1 MLGAVDL
8 AGVVAI
14 LQTGGSAQGQHSPGV
29 DRLVGEP
36 TPHVTVADLAYDSRA
51 AGPGS
56 LFFCIRGA
64 RDDGHRHAAAA
75 VEAGAVA
82 LVCERVLE
90 LGVPQVVVGDAR
102 AAMNTIAPAFFGNPS
117 RELTLVGVTGTNG
130 KTTTAYMLE
139 AIFRARGTPAGL
151 IGTVETRIGAQTAPG
166 VRTTPESADLQRLL
180 RRMVDR
186 GVGACAMEVTSIGIV
201 QGRVEGTVFGV
212 SVFTN
217 LTQDHL
223 DFHGTM
229 EDYYRAKRRL
239 FQPDATRLGLVNADD
254 PWGRRLAGEAG
265 APTATFGVK
274 SGPSGADLVATD
286 VRHSATGSTFRA
298 VGAVGAVGSV
308 GRSLDLTVDI
318 RLPGAF
324 NVCNALAAIGAAA
337 AAGVGDEAIAEGL
350 RSLRGV
356 PGRFEI
362 VEAPEDR
369 DRGFLVVVDYAHTP
383 DGLARVLDAA
393 RGITRGHLLA
403 VFGCGG
409 DRDRAK
415 RPLMG
420 RAAAERAD
428 VVYVTSDNPRSED
441 PMAIVGE
448 ILPGVES
455 APPPG
460 GVRVV
465 VDRAE
470 AIRRSIEEARPG
482 DVVVIAGKGHERGQD
497 VGGVV
502 TPFDDRLVAAQVLRS
517 LASP

>member
-8 AGVVAI
+8 DQVVAI
-14 LQTGGSAQGQHSPGV
+14 LRSQGGS
-29 DRLVGEP
+29 GESAGLGG
-36 TPHVTVADLAYDSRA
+36 TRSEQVSVVDLAYDSRA
-51 AGPGS
+51 VKPGS
-56 LFFCIRGA
+56 LFFCVRGT
-64 RDDGHRHAAAA
+64 RDDGHRHAGAA
-75 VEAGAVA
+75 VAAGAVA
-82 LVCERVLE
+82 LVCERELE
-90 LGVPQVVVGDAR
+90 VGVPQVLVGDAR
-102 AAMNTIAPAFFGNPS
+102 VAMHTIAPAFFGHPS
-117 RELTLVGVTGTNG
+117 SELALVGVTGTNG

-139 AIFRARGTPAGL
+139 AIFRAQGRPAGL
-151 IGTVETRIGAQTAPG
+151 IGTVETRVGDETAPG
-166 VRTTPESADLQRLL
+166 VRTTPESVDLQRLL

-186 GVGACAMEVTSIGIV
+186 GVGACAMEVTSIGVV
-201 QGRVEGTVFGV
+201 QGRVSGTSFAA

-229 EDYYRAKRRL
+229 EAYYQAKRRL
-239 FQPDATRLGLVNADD
+239 FEPDVARAGLVNVDD

-265 APTATFGVK
+265 VPATTFGVERE
-274 SGPSGADLVATD
+274 ADLVATD
-286 VRHSATGSTFRA
+286 VRRSATGSSFRV
-298 VGAVGAVGSV
+298 VGPVGS
-308 GRSLDLTVDI
+308 GADLTVEI
-318 RLPGAF
+318 RLPGDF
-324 NVCNALAAIGAAA
+324 NVSNALGAVAAA
-337 AAGVGDEAIAEGL
+337 RAVGMEDGAIAEGL

-356 PGRFEI
+356 PGRFET
-362 VEAPEDR
+362 VDTG
-369 DRGFLVVVDYAHTP
+369 DLGFAVVVDYAHTP

-393 RGITRGHLLA
+393 RGIARISGGRLIA

-428 VVYVTSDNPRSED
+428 VVYVTSDNPRSEE

-448 ILPGVES
+448 ILPGVETS
-455 APPPG
+455 PPPG

-470 AIRRSIEEARPG
+470 AIRRSLEEARPG

-502 TPFDDRLVAAQVLRS
+502 TPFDDRLVAARVLDALRS